1 MDSVEW
7 INIESVSQELTD
19 SFNSGNSVFDNFL
32 KNDARR
38 WQDYGEAATFIIA
51 DKEEIEKGNITRIYG
66 YVTINAT
73 GLLYSPSGDDGDY
86 QYLSCVEIRM
96 FAIQRAFRKHGDPT
110 RNYSE
115 IFFNLVLMNL
125 YHMATH
131 TIGFK
136 AIFLNANHEGRR
148 LYKSAGFEEVSGFV
162 SPTVEDK
169 IDLEETTPMI
179 LMINDEF
186 IDKVFC

>member
-1 MDSVEW
+1 
-7 INIESVSQELTD
+7 
-19 SFNSGNSVFDNFL
+19 
-32 KNDARR
+32 
-38 WQDYGEAATFIIA
+38 
-51 DKEEIEKGNITRIYG
+51 
-66 YVTINAT
+66 
-73 GLLYSPSGDDGDY
+73 
-86 QYLSCVEIRM
+86 
-96 FAIQRAFRKHGDPT
+96 
-110 RNYSE
+110 
-115 IFFNLVLMNL
+115 MNL